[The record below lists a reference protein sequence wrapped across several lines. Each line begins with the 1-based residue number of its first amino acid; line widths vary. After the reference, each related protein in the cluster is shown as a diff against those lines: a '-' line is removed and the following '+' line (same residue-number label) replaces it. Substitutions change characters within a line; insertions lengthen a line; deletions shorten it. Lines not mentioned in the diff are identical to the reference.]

1 MQDIS
6 HMLPCKTSHVL
17 AEPNFHNDTLCC
29 NAVFTVL
36 CACLQHERILVDEFS
51 EKVAVASRKVSS

>member
-1 MQDIS
+1 
-6 HMLPCKTSHVL
+6 MLRCKTSHVL

-36 CACLQHERILVDEFS
+36 CACLQHERILVDDFS